1 MATPPKRSCPSP
13 ATGSEGSRIK
23 KIAIEGNIAS
33 GKTTFVNILKQ
44 VCEDWEVVPEPVA
57 RWCSVRSAQGDCE
70 ELTTSQ
76 KSGGNVLQMMY
87 EKPERWSF
95 TFQSYACL
103 SRIRAQLACLDG
115 KLKDAE
121 KPVLFFERS
130 IYSDRYVFAANLYE
144 SECMNETEWTIYQD
158 WHDWMNH
165 QFGQS
170 LELDGIIYLRAT
182 PEKCLNRIY
191 LRGRNEEQGIPL
203 EYLEKL
209 HYKHESWLLHRT
221 LKTNFDFLQEIPI
234 LTLDIN
240 EDFKDKHDGLIEK
253 IPIPVS

>member
-57 RWCSVRSAQGDCE
+57 RWCSVQSAQGDCE

-182 PEKCLNRIY
+182 PEKCFVLSLIPSLSMSYLNSGNGPTAG
-191 LRGRNEEQGIPL
+191 LSSPTACAPKSQNT
-203 EYLEKL
+203 KL
-209 HYKHESWLLHRT
+209 
-221 LKTNFDFLQEIPI
+221 N
-234 LTLDIN
+234 
-240 EDFKDKHDGLIEK
+240 
-253 IPIPVS
+253 PVCFSFQRL